1 MTSLF
6 HPVGQD
12 RTYAFKRGTLIGLLL
27 SYICKLGKPWN
38 QARSF
43 SSIGKPSFALQPLK
57 ENRMFKRIVVAIDGS
72 RTSRRAFES
81 ALELAA
87 THGAVLQPYYVV
99 ENAPVYYDVPGY
111 DPSVLRDELANQGTK
126 LADEANAEMKQ
137 RGVQGA
143 VVIAEGSSV
152 DDVAEMVLAAAA
164 AFNADLLVMGT
175 HGRKGFQRLILGSVA
190 ERCLRQATL
199 PVLLIPAASGT
210 GAVPESKEE

>member
-1 MTSLF
+1 
-6 HPVGQD
+6 
-12 RTYAFKRGTLIGLLL
+12 
-27 SYICKLGKPWN
+27 
-38 QARSF
+38 
-43 SSIGKPSFALQPLK
+43 
-57 ENRMFKRIVVAIDGS
+57 MFKRIVVAIDGS

-99 ENAPVYYDVPGY
+99 ENASVYYDVPGY
-111 DPSVLRDELANQGTK
+111 DPSILRDELAAEGAK
-126 LADEANAEMKQ
+126 LAGELNAAMKQ

-143 VVIAEGSSV
+143 VAIGEGSSV
-152 DDVAEMVLAAAA
+152 DDVAELVLAAAV

-210 GAVPESKEE
+210 GSVPESNG

>member
-1 MTSLF
+1 
-6 HPVGQD
+6 
-12 RTYAFKRGTLIGLLL
+12 LL
-27 SYICKLGKPWN
+27 SYICKPGN
-38 QARSF
+38 QARPF
-43 SSIGKPSFALQPLK
+43 SSIKKPSFAFQPLK

-111 DPSVLRDELANQGTK
+111 DPSILRDELADQGAK
-126 LADEANAEMKQ
+126 LAAEANAEMKQ
-137 RGVQGA
+137 RGVQGT
-143 VVIAEGSSV
+143 VVIAEGSSI

-199 PVLLIPAASGT
+199 PVLLIPASSGAS
-210 GAVPESKEE
+210 AAPESKE

>member
-1 MTSLF
+1 
-6 HPVGQD
+6 
-12 RTYAFKRGTLIGLLL
+12 
-27 SYICKLGKPWN
+27 
-38 QARSF
+38 
-43 SSIGKPSFALQPLK
+43 
-57 ENRMFKRIVVAIDGS
+57 MFKRIVVAIDGS
-72 RTSRRAFES
+72 RASRRAFEA

-111 DPSVLRDELANQGTK
+111 DPTILRDELADQGAK
-126 LADEANAEMKQ
+126 FADEANAEMKQ
-137 RGVQGA
+137 HGVQGA
-143 VVIAEGSSV
+143 AVIAEGSSV

-199 PVLLIPAASGT
+199 PVLLIPAASRAD
-210 GAVPESKEE
+210 AVPGSKEE

>member
-6 HPVGQD
+6 HPVGHD
-12 RTYAFKRGTLIGLLL
+12 RSASNKSRIFIGSLL
-27 SYICKLGKPWN
+27 SYICKPANL
-38 QARSF
+38 ARPF
-43 SSIGKPSFALQPLK
+43 SSIKKTSFAFQPLK

-81 ALELAA
+81 ALELAV

-111 DPSVLRDELANQGTK
+111 DPSILRDELADQGAK
-126 LADEANAEMKQ
+126 LANEANAEMKQ

-175 HGRKGFQRLILGSVA
+175 HGRKGFQRLLLGSVA

-210 GAVPESKEE
+210 GSVPESNG

>member
-1 MTSLF
+1 
-6 HPVGQD
+6 
-12 RTYAFKRGTLIGLLL
+12 
-27 SYICKLGKPWN
+27 
-38 QARSF
+38 
-43 SSIGKPSFALQPLK
+43 
-57 ENRMFKRIVVAIDGS
+57 MFKRIVVAIDGS

-87 THGAVLQPYYVV
+87 THGAVLQPCYVV

-111 DPSVLRDELANQGTK
+111 DPSILRDELADQGAK

-152 DDVAEMVLAAAA
+152 DDVAEMVLAAAV

-199 PVLLIPAASGT
+199 PVLLIPASSGAS
-210 GAVPESKEE
+210 AAPESKE

>member
-1 MTSLF
+1 
-6 HPVGQD
+6 
-12 RTYAFKRGTLIGLLL
+12 
-27 SYICKLGKPWN
+27 
-38 QARSF
+38 
-43 SSIGKPSFALQPLK
+43 
-57 ENRMFKRIVVAIDGS
+57 MFKRIVVAIDGS

-81 ALELAA
+81 ALELAV

-111 DPSVLRDELANQGTK
+111 DPSILRDELANQGAK

-199 PVLLIPAASGT
+199 PVLLIPSASGPAQCLNQSRKSVEAGRASARLGERQRSHAT
-210 GAVPESKEE
+210 FCRPGVDRIDGTISLFQIKTN

>member
-1 MTSLF
+1 
-6 HPVGQD
+6 
-12 RTYAFKRGTLIGLLL
+12 
-27 SYICKLGKPWN
+27 
-38 QARSF
+38 
-43 SSIGKPSFALQPLK
+43 
-57 ENRMFKRIVVAIDGS
+57 MFKRIVVAIDGS
-72 RTSRRAFES
+72 RTSRQAFES
-81 ALELAA
+81 ALELAT

-111 DPSVLRDELANQGTK
+111 DPTILRDELADQGAK

-199 PVLLIPAASGT
+199 PVLLIPAASGAD
-210 GAVPESKEE
+210 AVPGSREE

>member
-1 MTSLF
+1 
-6 HPVGQD
+6 
-12 RTYAFKRGTLIGLLL
+12 
-27 SYICKLGKPWN
+27 
-38 QARSF
+38 
-43 SSIGKPSFALQPLK
+43 
-57 ENRMFKRIVVAIDGS
+57 MFKRIVVAIDGS

-111 DPSVLRDELANQGTK
+111 DPSILRDELADQGAK
-126 LADEANAEMKQ
+126 LAAEANAEMKQ

-152 DDVAEMVLAAAA
+152 DDVAELVLAAAV

-210 GAVPESKEE
+210 GAVPASKEEKRRGVRVEQRPCSHATFCHPGADRIDGTISLFQINTN

>member
-1 MTSLF
+1 
-6 HPVGQD
+6 
-12 RTYAFKRGTLIGLLL
+12 
-27 SYICKLGKPWN
+27 
-38 QARSF
+38 
-43 SSIGKPSFALQPLK
+43 
-57 ENRMFKRIVVAIDGS
+57 MFKRIVVAIDGS

-81 ALELAA
+81 ALELAV
-87 THGAVLQPYYVV
+87 THSAELQPYYVV

-111 DPSVLRDELANQGTK
+111 DPSILRDELANQGAK
-126 LADEANAEMKQ
+126 LAGEANAEMKQ

-152 DDVAEMVLAAAA
+152 DDVAEMVLAATT

-199 PVLLIPAASGT
+199 PVLLIPTASGA
-210 GAVPESKEE
+210 GAAPGSKL